1 MARYYDGH
9 YEETSMSLEE
19 IEEKLIEEKSKSDS
33 LKSWPDESN

>member
-19 IEEKLIEEKSKSDS
+19 IEKRLIEEKSKSDS
-33 LKSWPDESN
+33 LTEWPEDAN